1 MKLIVGTALVF
12 LAVPAAVGAQS
23 TPSPLYR
30 VFLADGSA
38 LSSFGEWARVDDRVV
53 FSMPLTPGAGPSD
66 LHLVSLPVQR
76 IDLSRTE
83 RYASAVRASNY
94 AATRGEADF
103 AQLSGQVAQALN
115 EVALINHPAARLAAA
130 ERARAALADWPA
142 MHYGYR
148 AAEVRQILGVL
159 DEVISGLRA
168 SAGQGRFD
176 LTLTATTPEPPLE
189 PLLSAPDESQLV
201 QQLMTASN
209 VVSTHTERVSL
220 LQSVLALI
228 DRAVDVLPTAFA
240 TSVRS
245 TALGTI
251 AEEQRIDALYHR
263 LRTATLS
270 EAARYAERA
279 DVRGL
284 ERVRRQL
291 QEQDAKLGSRRPDD
305 IAAIMA
311 TLDAHLNDA
320 HHLRLSH
327 DQWLLR
333 VDRLRVYQRDALP
346 YVKTLVAA
354 GRGLDDIRALAGP
367 APEQLKSLASQLS
380 RDARRF
386 ALIEPPPEI
395 AAVHAVFRSAYS
407 LAESAV
413 QLRMDAARAADV
425 DLARQAGAAASGALM
440 LLSRARAD
448 LDVALQPP
456 IAARSTAQK

>member
-1 MKLIVGTALVF
+1 MKLIIGTALVF
-12 LAVPAAVGAQS
+12 LAVPITVEAQS
-23 TPSPLYR
+23 TPLYR

-53 FSMPLTPGAGPSD
+53 FSMPVTPGAGPSD

-83 RYASAVRASNY
+83 RYAHAVRASHY
-94 AATRGEADF
+94 AASRGEADF

-115 EVALINHPAARLAAA
+115 EVALINHPVARLAAA

-142 MHYGYR
+142 THYGYR
-148 AAEVRQILGVL
+148 AADVRQILGVL

-176 LTLTATTPEPPLE
+176 LTLTATTAEPPME
-189 PLLSAPDESQLV
+189 PLLGAPDERELV
-201 QQLMTASN
+201 QQLVTAST
-209 VVSTHTERVSL
+209 VVSTSTERVSL

-228 DRAVDVLPTAFA
+228 DRAVDVLPAAFA
-240 TSVRS
+240 ASVRS
-245 TALGTI
+245 TALGGI

-263 LRTATLS
+263 LRAATLTD
-270 EAARYAERA
+270 AARYAERA

-291 QEQDAKLGSRRPDD
+291 QEHDVKLNSRRPDD
-305 IAAIMA
+305 IAALAA

-320 HHLRLSH
+320 HRLRLAH

-333 VDRLRVYQRDALP
+333 VDRLRAYQRDALP
-346 YVKTLVAA
+346 YVRALAA
-354 GRGLDDIRALAGP
+354 ARGGLDDIRAMAGP
-367 APEQLKSLASQLS
+367 APQQLKSLASHLS
-380 RDARRF
+380 RDGRRF
-386 ALIEPPPEI
+386 ALIEPPAEI

-407 LAESAV
+407 LAENAV

-425 DLARQAGAAASGALM
+425 DLAQRAAAAASGALM
-440 LLSRARAD
+440 LLGRGRAD
-448 LDVALQPP
+448 LDRALQPP